1 MIQTIVIGYLTVTVL
16 VGLLLGQRIKSATDF
31 LIAGRNLGLLL
42 TTSSLAAVQ
51 IGAGVILGGAELGA
65 ANGVWPGMW
74 FGIGCGGGLIL
85 AGILVAPRL
94 RRRGGFVPL
103 DFYGKRFGENRW
115 IRVWAWLSNIP
126 SLLGIFVAQILAA
139 GSVMSVFGMSLR
151 TAILISGVVV
161 MLYSVVGGMW
171 SVAVINLM
179 QVGVIVIG
187 IPLVAVMAWF
197 HLQEA
202 GTVSLSQVL
211 GTPFV
216 PAGMGTRAVFIIVP
230 FLIAISVSYDAFMRY
245 QAARSASVARWGC
258 ILGGL
263 IVMAISFCA
272 GLVGAVGRHLYPDVA
287 DSVVLSHTV
296 EQLLHPVVAGI
307 VVSALLAAALSTANC
322 LLVSLAGTFTR
333 DLYNMVLNPGARLD
347 ELKGSK
353 TLSRAVI
360 VGALAVGLWI
370 AFHAKGILDTM
381 IIFNYPYMGSLLV
394 PLLGGV
400 LWSGATRQGAW
411 AAIVAGGIIGVASF
425 VVGAVPGPWRDA
437 FNSDL
442 GLLVAYAVSALVFVG
457 VSLATQPAKLESGE
471 QGNTCN

>member
-1 MIQTIVIGYLTVTVL
+1 MIQTIVIAYLVVTIL
-16 VGLLLGQRIKSATDF
+16 VGLLLGRRVKSASDF

-51 IGAGVILGGAELGA
+51 IGAGVILGGSELGA
-65 ANGVWPGMW
+65 ASGVWPGMW

-85 AGILVAPRL
+85 AGILVAPKL
-94 RRRGGFVPL
+94 RKRGGFVPL
-103 DFYGKRFGENRW
+103 DFYSERFGEHRW

-139 GSVMSVFGMSLR
+139 GSMMWVFDISG
-151 TAILISGVVV
+151 TQAILICGIVV
-161 MLYSVVGGMW
+161 MLYSVFGGMW

-179 QVGVIVIG
+179 QVGIIVIG
-187 IPLVAVMAWF
+187 IPLVAVVACL
-197 HLQEA
+197 HLHDA
-202 GTVSLSQVL
+202 GAVSLGQVM

-216 PAGMGTRAVFIIVP
+216 PSGMGTKAIFIIVP
-230 FLIAISVSYDAFMRY
+230 FLIAISVSYDAYMRY
-245 QAARSASVARWGC
+245 QSAKSEAVARWGC

-272 GLVGAVGRHLYPDVA
+272 GLIGAVGRHLYPDVS
-287 DSVVLSHTV
+287 DSEVLTQTV
-296 EQLLHPVVAGI
+296 QTLLHPVVAGI
-307 VVSALLAAALSTANC
+307 VISALLAAALSTANC

-333 DLYNMVLNPGARLD
+333 DLYNMVLNPGSRLD

-353 TLSRAVI
+353 VLARSVI
-360 VGALAVGLWI
+360 VGALVVGLVI
-370 AFHAKGILDTM
+370 AFRAKGILDTM

-400 LWSGATRQGAW
+400 LWRGATRQGAW
-411 AAIVAGGIIGVASF
+411 AAIIVGGIIGVTSF
-425 VVGAVPGPWRDA
+425 MVAAVPGPWKGL

-442 GLLVAYAVSALVFVG
+442 GLLAAYAISAVVFVV
-457 VSLATQPAKLESGE
+457 VSLLTRPSETNEK
-471 QGNTCN
+471 GNACS